1 MILSQ
6 ASDQFVA
13 MFYAAL
19 LCSSKGRMCFWLVF
33 YVKQVTTVGAV
44 TTTAPI
50 SHKADT
56 QNTLLYDFSVDIAA
70 FRYIWNPVA
79 IFQYILYMSDF
90 QRERNHHQE
99 VVWLTSVCIFTVHW
113 SHEWFFNQ
121 LLRHFKCLAWI
132 CLFRLS
138 FVVALY

>member
-56 QNTLLYDFSVDIAA
+56 QTHRQGRHTEHTLYDFSVDIAA

-79 IFQYILYMSDF
+79 IFQYTLYMSDF
-90 QRERNHHQE
+90 QRDRNHHQE
-99 VVWLTSVCIFTVHW
+99 VVWLTSVCISTFHW
-113 SHEWFFNQ
+113 SHEWSFSFN
-121 LLRHFKCLAWI
+121 
-132 CLFRLS
+132 
-138 FVVALY
+138 